1 MSLPDDETR
10 LRDMRGAADKA
21 VQAVQGRVR
30 VDLEIDFVL
39 AAALER
45 LVEIIGEAASHVTTG
60 TQRTIPD
67 LPWREIIGM
76 RNRLVHGYAAVDRD
90 VLWDVV
96 HDDLPGLIAQ
106 LDRAIG

>member
-1 MSLPDDETR
+1 MSLPDDESR
-10 LRDMRGAADKA
+10 LRDMRDAADKA
-21 VQAVQGRVR
+21 VRAVRARVR
-30 VDLEIDFVL
+30 TDLETDFIL

-45 LVEIIGEAASHVTTG
+45 LVEIIGEAASRVTAD
-60 TQRTIPD
+60 TQRAMPNV
-67 LPWREIIGM
+67 PWREIIGM

-96 HDDLPGLIAQ
+96 HDDLPDLIAQ

>member
-1 MSLPDDETR
+1 MSLHDDETR
-10 LRDMRGAADKA
+10 LRDMRDAADKA
-21 VQAVQGRVR
+21 VRAVRGRVR
-30 VDLEIDFVL
+30 ADLETDFVL

-45 LVEIIGEAASHVTTG
+45 LVEIIGEAASHVTTD
-60 TQRTIPD
+60 TQRTISD

-96 HDDLPGLIAQ
+96 HDDLPELIAQ
-106 LDRAIG
+106 LDRAL